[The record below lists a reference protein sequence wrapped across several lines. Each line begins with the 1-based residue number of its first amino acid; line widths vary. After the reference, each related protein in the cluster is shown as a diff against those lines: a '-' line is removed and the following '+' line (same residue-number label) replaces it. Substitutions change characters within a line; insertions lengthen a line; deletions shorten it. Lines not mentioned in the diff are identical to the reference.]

1 MRFPEDQERSKT
13 LETSPPFLTFGSLTV
28 PYFLS
33 YSLIILSKARFIKSL
48 IAIPSL
54 AAIVLI
60 FVTLSSS
67 AIVQN
72 LITLLCKAGRP
83 LLVLFCSSAAES
95 SFTGADE
102 ANMKRAMLLIFVFLH
117 LADLPCFS
125 SGFLPTGEELVHQC
139 METGIVTG
147 FQQMAQLM
155 NHHVL
160 NTPFR

>member
-72 LITLLCKAGRP
+72 LIA
-83 LLVLFCSSAAES
+83 CS
-95 SFTGADE
+95 
-102 ANMKRAMLLIFVFLH
+102 
-117 LADLPCFS
+117 FS
-125 SGFLPTGEELVHQC
+125 SVGSDDCTFENS
-139 METGIVTG
+139 
-147 FQQMAQLM
+147 FSS
-155 NHHVL
+155 
-160 NTPFR
+160 PFSTEKIHK

>member
-1 MRFPEDQERSKT
+1 MRFPEDQEWSKT

-72 LITLLCKAGRP
+72 LITLLYKAGRP
-83 LLVLFCSSAAES
+83 LFVRFSSAAES
-95 SFTGADE
+95 SFTGACFFFSVGSDDCTFE
-102 ANMKRAMLLIFVFLH
+102 NS
-117 LADLPCFS
+117 FS
-125 SGFLPTGEELVHQC
+125 S
-139 METGIVTG
+139 
-147 FQQMAQLM
+147 
-155 NHHVL
+155 
-160 NTPFR
+160 PFSTEKIHKK